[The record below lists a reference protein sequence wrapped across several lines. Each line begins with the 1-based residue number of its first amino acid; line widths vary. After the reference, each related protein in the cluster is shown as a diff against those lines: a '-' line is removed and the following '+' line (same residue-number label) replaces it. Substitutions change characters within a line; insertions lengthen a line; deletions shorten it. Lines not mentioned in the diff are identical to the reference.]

1 MPTIA
6 EKRRVFRELHASGC
20 FVLPNPFDIGGARW
34 LQSLGFKALATTSAG
49 VAFNLG
55 LPDGKVPL
63 EATLAHIGAMVAATD
78 LPVNADFGNG
88 FADAPGAVAK
98 NVRLCVDTGVAGL
111 SIEDQTDDPAKP
123 LYDFDL
129 AVERVAAARDA
140 IDVAGGDTLLVARTE
155 CYLTRHPK
163 PLKEALR
170 RLPRFAEAGA
180 DCLYAPGVRTRE
192 DIAAIVEAVAPR
204 PVNVLVGAPIGLN
217 VADLAAL
224 GVRRVS
230 VGGGLARAAWGG
242 FMRAA
247 REIAEKGS
255 FDSLADGASFGEID
269 GFFREDSGRRSA
281 A

>member
-6 EKRRVFRELHASGC
+6 EKRRTFRELHASGC
-20 FVLPNPFDIGGARW
+20 FVLPNPSDIGGALW

-49 VAFNLG
+49 VAFSLG
-55 LPDGKVPL
+55 LPDGKVSL
-63 EATLAHIGAMVAATD
+63 DATVAHIAAVVAATD

-88 FADAPGAVAK
+88 FADRPEGVAA
-98 NVRLCVDTGVAGL
+98 NVRLCVETGVAGL

-129 AVERVAAARDA
+129 AVERVTAAREA
-140 IDVAGGDTLLVARTE
+140 INAAGGDTLLVARTE
-155 CYLTRHPK
+155 CYLTRHPE
-163 PLKEALR
+163 PLKEALK
-170 RLPRFAEAGA
+170 RLRRFAEAGA
-180 DCLYAPGVRTRE
+180 DCLYAPGARTRE
-192 DIAAIVEAVAPR
+192 DIAAIVKAVAPK
-204 PVNVLVGAPIGLN
+204 PVNVLVGGPIGLT

-255 FDSLADGASFGEID
+255 FDSLADAPSFAEID
-269 GFFREDSGRRSA
+269 GFFREDSRRRSA